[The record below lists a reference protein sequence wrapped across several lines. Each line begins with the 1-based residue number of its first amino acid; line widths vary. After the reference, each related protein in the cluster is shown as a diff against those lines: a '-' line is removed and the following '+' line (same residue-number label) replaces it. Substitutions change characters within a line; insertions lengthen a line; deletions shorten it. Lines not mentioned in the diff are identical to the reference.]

1 MSALRWR
8 TVTGER
14 DSRFLVRG
22 TELATAVVPNCS
34 HRFVLCEHRV
44 VGRDDMGAT
53 FDREYRVRDAHGV
66 SDAQVRERVRP
77 PIVARF
83 DTEAEALAW
92 CAAQP

>member
-8 TVTGER
+8 TVTGKR

-22 TELATAVVPNCS
+22 TELATAVVPGCS
-34 HRFVLCEHRV
+34 HRFVLCEIRAYPS
-44 VGRDDMGAT
+44 GNYAEP
-53 FDREYRVRDAHGV
+53 DRAYCVRDAHGV
-66 SDAQVRERVRP
+66 TDAQVRERVRP